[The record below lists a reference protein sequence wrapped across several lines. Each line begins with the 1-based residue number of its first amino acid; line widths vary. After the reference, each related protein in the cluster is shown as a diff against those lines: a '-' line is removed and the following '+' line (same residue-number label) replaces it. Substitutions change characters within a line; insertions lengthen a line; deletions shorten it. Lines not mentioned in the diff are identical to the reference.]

1 MPKRTD
7 LKKILVIGSGPI
19 VIGQAAEFDYAGT
32 QACLALK
39 EEGYEVILAN
49 SNPATI
55 MTDHAIADKVYME
68 PLTLEYLA
76 RICRFERP
84 DAIVPGIGGQTGL
97 NLSLQLHEKGV
108 LRECE
113 IELLGTDAASIR
125 RAEDREQFKE
135 LCEALGE
142 PVVPSAIAES
152 MEEGLAAAQ
161 TIGYPV
167 ILRPAFTLGGTGGGF
182 ASSEEEMREKMAH
195 ALEASPV
202 HQVLVEKSIRGYKE
216 IEYEVMRDAN
226 DTAITVC
233 NMENLDPVGIHTGDS
248 IVVAPSQT
256 LTNREYHMLRD
267 SALKIIRAL
276 QVKGGCNVQFA
287 LDPASFHYYVIEVN
301 PRVSRSSALASK
313 ASGYPIARVS
323 AKIAV
328 GMNLEEIQLANTP
341 ACFEPALDYV
351 VTKMPRFPF
360 DKFTLASNVLST
372 QMKATGETMSIGRTM
387 EESLLKAIRSLED
400 GKNHIHLE
408 KFDVKS
414 LSDLPAPENRKEA
427 VEKLLKYIEEGTD
440 DRIYAISELLWL
452 GVDLQ
457 VIYSRT
463 KIDLFFL
470 EAIRRIVEF
479 EEKLEAAAGQPFMD
493 RKTEEKDAAS
503 GTEGKNTKAGTEGK
517 DTKKEQERVRISY
530 ELLYEAKRMGFSDSY
545 IAELTGCE
553 EEKIRLLRGRYGI
566 RPVYKMIDTC
576 ASEFESYVP
585 YFYSTYEEEN
595 ESIVTDHPK
604 IIVLGSGP
612 IRIGQGVEFDYS
624 TVHAV
629 KTIHELGY
637 EAIVIN
643 NNPETVSTDY
653 TTADKLYFEPL
664 TVEDIMNIID
674 LEQPLG
680 VITSLGGQT
689 AVNLA
694 EPLARRGVRI
704 IGTDPAAIF
713 AAEDRDAFEETIIRL
728 GIPHPQGIAVTSV
741 EEGIRAAEEIGY
753 PVLVRPSF
761 VLGGRAME
769 IVANEE
775 MLKKYLR
782 NAVQVDTDRPVLV
795 DRYIAGKEVEVDAIC
810 DGKEVFLPGI
820 MELVE
825 RTGVHSGDSI
835 SVYPPFS
842 ISEEV
847 KAVIADYTSR
857 LGLGIGIVGLF
868 NIQFIVDPSDQV
880 SIIEVNPR
888 ASRSVPFL
896 SKSTGIPLVDIATKV
911 MLGVSLA
918 EQGYGGCAEAE
929 RKDAGRSSSEEQKNA
944 GCTASATEEDV
955 SVPDGGKQDVPV
967 TDKRDGPGPDFWYV
981 KAPAFSFEKLNG
993 MDAYLSPEMKSTGEA
1008 IGYDG
1013 SLKHA
1018 LYKALQASGVRMK
1031 EYGTVLVTL
1040 ADEDKEE
1047 ALSLI
1052 RRFYQLGFNIEAT
1065 VGTGVFLKEHG
1076 IRTRIR
1082 GKLSEGSDEILQS
1095 IRAGY
1100 VSYIINTRA
1109 ILSGVHFQDGTAIRR
1124 CAIQNGITM
1133 FTSLDTVRIL
1143 LDVLEELIPRISV
1156 I

>member
-7 LKKILVIGSGPI
+7 IKTVLVIGSGPI

-76 RICRFERP
+76 RICRYERP
-84 DAIVPGIGGQTGL
+84 DAIVPGLGGQTGL
-97 NLSLQLHEKGV
+97 NLSLQLFEKGV
-108 LRECE
+108 LGECE
-113 IELLGTDAASIR
+113 IELLGTDADSIR
-125 RAEDREQFKE
+125 QAEDRELFKE
-135 LCEALGE
+135 LCERLGE
-142 PVVPSAIAES
+142 PVVPSQITVS
-152 MEEGLAAAQ
+152 VEEGLEAAEK
-161 TIGYPV
+161 IGYPV

-182 ASSEEEMREKMAH
+182 ADNEEEMQERMRH
-195 ALEASPV
+195 ALELSPV
-202 HQVLVEKSIRGYKE
+202 GQVLVEKSIKGYKE
-216 IEYEVMRDAN
+216 IEYEVIRDAN
-226 DTAITVC
+226 DTVITVC

-248 IVVAPSQT
+248 VVVAPSQT
-256 LTNREYHMLRD
+256 LTNKEYHMLRD
-267 SALKIIRAL
+267 SAVRIIRAL
-276 QVKGGCNVQFA
+276 KVKGGCNVQFA
-287 LDPASFHYYVIEVN
+287 LDPESFDYYVIEVN

-313 ASGYPIARVS
+313 ATGYPIARVS

-328 GMNLEEIQLANTP
+328 GMNLDEIMLANTP

-360 DKFTLASNVLST
+360 DKFTLASNKLST

-408 KFDVKS
+408 KFDVHN
-414 LSDLPAPENRKEA
+414 LSDLPEPENRKEA
-427 VEKLLKYIEEGTD
+427 VKKLLNYIEDGTD

-452 GVDLQ
+452 GADPQ
-457 VIYSRT
+457 AIYTRT

-470 EAIRRIVEF
+470 DKIKRIVEF
-479 EEKLEAAAGQPFMD
+479 EKKLEKSAKPGKM
-493 RKTEEKDAAS
+493 TEVP
-503 GTEGKNTKAGTEGK
+503 G
-517 DTKKEQERVRISY
+517 R
-530 ELLYEAKRMGFSDSY
+530 ELLLEAKRMGFSDSY
-545 IAELTGCE
+545 IAELTGVE
-553 EEKIRLLRGRYGI
+553 EEEIRLLRRKYGI

-595 ESIVTDHPK
+595 ESIVTDK
-604 IIVLGSGP
+604 KKVIVLGSGP

-629 KTIHELGY
+629 KTIQEMGY

-674 LEQPLG
+674 LEQPDG

-689 AVNLA
+689 AVNLT
-694 EPLARRGVRI
+694 EPLAKRGVRI
-704 IGTDPAAIF
+704 IGTSEQAVF
-713 AAEDRDAFEETIIRL
+713 SAEDRDAFEKVIKEL
-728 GIPHPQGIAVTSV
+728 DIPHPKGEAVTGI
-741 EEGIRAAEEIGY
+741 EEGLQAAKRIGY
-753 PVLVRPSF
+753 PVLVRPSY

-769 IVANEE
+769 IVAREE
-775 MLKKYLR
+775 QLAGYLKQAMAAAGEDGAGQVRIPAAAGGDAGGQEQK
-782 NAVQVDTDRPVLV
+782 NAAVSGTGDGQAPAHPVLV
-795 DRYIAGKEVEVDAIC
+795 DQYIVGKEVEVDAVC
-810 DGKEVFLPGI
+810 DGQEVFLPGI

-835 SVYPPFS
+835 SVYPPYS
-842 ISEEV
+842 ISQRV
-847 KAVIADYTSR
+847 RDTITDYTKK
-857 LGLGIGIVGLF
+857 LGIGIGIRGLY
-868 NIQFIVDPSDQV
+868 NIQFIVDKKDQV
-880 SIIEVNPR
+880 SVIEVNPR

-896 SKSTGIPLVDIATKV
+896 SKSAGISLVDIAVKV
-911 MLGVSLA
+911 MLGVSLR
-918 EQGYGGCAEAE
+918 EQGYTEDRISPA
-929 RKDAGRSSSEEQKNA
+929 RKK
-944 GCTASATEEDV
+944 C
-955 SVPDGGKQDVPV
+955 
-967 TDKRDGPGPDFWYV
+967 WYV

-1008 IGYDG
+1008 IGYDR
-1013 SLKHA
+1013 SLKRA
-1018 LYKALQASGVRMK
+1018 LYKALQASGVKMK
-1031 EYGTVLVTL
+1031 EYGTVIVTL

-1047 ALSLI
+1047 ALPLV
-1052 RRFYQLGFNIEAT
+1052 RRFYELGFNIEAT
-1065 VGTGVFLKEHG
+1065 AGTGNYLKEHG

-1082 GKLSEGSDEILQS
+1082 GKISEGSAQILDA
-1095 IRAGY
+1095 IKAGY

-1109 ILSGVHFQDGTAIRR
+1109 ILSGVHDEDGAAIRR
-1124 CAIQNGITM
+1124 CAIGNGVTM
-1133 FTSLDTVRIL
+1133 FTSLDTVRIV
-1143 LDVLEELIPRISV
+1143 LDVLEDITPRISR